1 MRTDLI
7 AAFVKLFGSNSVRA
21 PHDFEAGVAG
31 VVVEPASLDQL
42 GEVIRKCE
50 RDRMAL
56 VPLGACRT
64 LRYLRCAPVEVGISL
79 SAMAQVISY
88 EPDDM
93 TVVAGAGMTL
103 GALDAVLGAH
113 GQHLPV
119 DPPAPDRTR
128 IGALLAAAQSGPL
141 RLSAGAVRDF
151 LIGVQFAGHG
161 GHSVR
166 GGGRVVKNVAGYD
179 LMKVMI
185 GSFGTL
191 GIITEATFKVRP
203 LPEVHAAV
211 LGYYTSFADA
221 FAAGF
226 RLHDALP
233 LLYLELTSPG
243 ARTPMTRAGNYLLA
257 AGVGGNRHDADY
269 LIGEIRKVI
278 ADATVLEGADA
289 TALYRA
295 VRDVE
300 LPGAALTMQLS
311 VLPRELPSCLDAAG
325 LHFRA
330 HVGSGVAQVAFDGV
344 DGVSAAA
351 ALRSAAARARGHAR
365 VLSIGPELR
374 GAVPFFDQPPAG
386 AMKLMRGLKTA
397 FDPAGVFNPGC
408 FVGGL

>member
-1 MRTDLI
+1 
-7 AAFVKLFGSNSVRA
+7 
-21 PHDFEAGVAG
+21 
-31 VVVEPASLDQL
+31 
-42 GEVIRKCE
+42 
-50 RDRMAL
+50 
-56 VPLGACRT
+56 
-64 LRYLRCAPVEVGISL
+64 
-79 SAMAQVISY
+79 
-88 EPDDM
+88 
-93 TVVAGAGMTL
+93 
-103 GALDAVLGAH
+103 
-113 GQHLPV
+113 
-119 DPPAPDRTR
+119 
-128 IGALLAAAQSGPL
+128 
-141 RLSAGAVRDF
+141 
-151 LIGVQFAGHG
+151 
-161 GHSVR
+161 
-166 GGGRVVKNVAGYD
+166 
-179 LMKVMI
+179 MI